1 MFRTVTVAV
10 RPSGTGTAQ
19 ASHRQREGENVM
31 QVSQSSSED
40 PRLAASAK
48 KAYEKPAFRFENV
61 FVTSALSCGKVN
73 PTQQGCVTLTKV
85 S

>member
-10 RPSGTGTAQ
+10 RPSGTAQ
-19 ASHRQREGENVM
+19 ASHRHREGENVM

-61 FVTSALSCGKVN
+61 FVTSALSCGKVS
-73 PTQQGCVTLTKV
+73 PTQANCASNMKV

>member
-1 MFRTVTVAV
+1 
-10 RPSGTGTAQ
+10 
-19 ASHRQREGENVM
+19 M

-61 FVTSALSCGKVN
+61 FVTSALSCGEVS
-73 PTQQGCVTLTKV
+73 PTQANCASNMKV